1 MPSERQLS
9 KSTQFKKLLLSP
21 QLEFICEAHNG
32 LSAKIVEEAGF
43 HGIWASG
50 LSISAQFGV
59 RDNNEASWTQVLDN
73 LEFMSDATQIPILLD
88 GDTGYGNF
96 NNMQRL
102 IRKLEQRQIAAV
114 CIEDKLFPKTNSFLK
129 GEAQPLAD
137 MDEFCGKIK
146 AGKDAQSDPD
156 FCIIARVE
164 AFICGWGLAEALRR
178 AEAYHRAGADGIL
191 IHSALAV
198 PDEILAFKREWGDR
212 CPVVI
217 VPTKFA
223 HVGEAQPLA
232 DMDEFCGKIKAG
244 KDAQSD
250 PDFCIIARVE
260 AFICGWGLAEA
271 LRRAEAYHRAGADGI
286 LIHSALAVPD
296 EILAFKREWGDR
308 CPVVIVPT
316 KYYST
321 PTDVFRQH
329 GISLVIWAN
338 HMLRAAIATMQS
350 TARILKEQENLL
362 SIEDKIVPVS
372 EIFRLQGAADLQEAE
387 KRYLPKS
394 AERASAIVLA
404 ASRGDELGE
413 LTNDKPKTMVPIR
426 GVPIL
431 AHIMDAYNTAGIKDI
446 SVVRGYKKETMNL
459 PQVTYV
465 DNDDF
470 ATTGELDSLL
480 KALQAKDQ
488 HDQDIII
495 SYGDV
500 LFNSY
505 IPQALLQEN
514 DDFVI
519 FVDSD
524 WQEKTSYTQ
533 LGGFAE
539 CTAPNSRMAF
549 RTEVHLKQLSTD
561 VHRDKI
567 HGVWMGFLKVSASG
581 ASQLQ
586 KLLPSLLAVPE
597 NRRAGMATLFQEL
610 LKQHQPIR
618 VLYTVGHWLDIN
630 RLDDVVPMSIVTRS
644 TACGWDSLKSPLR
657 GPANYK
663 SCCRAY
669 SRFQKIVGLEWRHC
683 FKSC

>member
-1 MPSERQLS
+1 MSITPTRHKAS
-9 KSTQFKKLLLSP
+9 QFKKLLLSP

-102 IRKLEQRQIAAV
+102 IRKLEQRHIAAV

-178 AEAYHRAGADGIL
+178 AEAYHRSGADGIL
-191 IHSALAV
+191 
-198 PDEILAFKREWGDR
+198 
-212 CPVVI
+212 
-217 VPTKFA
+217 
-223 HVGEAQPLA
+223 
-232 DMDEFCGKIKAG
+232 M
-244 KDAQSD
+244 
-250 PDFCIIARVE
+250 
-260 AFICGWGLAEA
+260 
-271 LRRAEAYHRAGADGI
+271 
-286 LIHSALAVPD
+286 HSALAVPD

-321 PTDVFRQH
+321 PTHVFRQN
-329 GISLVIWAN
+329 GISMVIWAN
-338 HMLRAAIATMQS
+338 HILRSAAAAMQS
-350 TARILKEQENLL
+350 TARLLKEQENLL
-362 SIEDKIVPVS
+362 SIEDKIIPVS
-372 EIFRLQGAADLQEAE
+372 EVFRLQGAEDLQEAE
-387 KRYLPKS
+387 RRYLPKS
-394 AERASAIVLA
+394 EERASAIVLA

-413 LTNDKPKTMVPIR
+413 LTEDKPKTMVPIR
-426 GVPIL
+426 GLPIL
-431 AHIMDAYNTAGIKDI
+431 AHIMDAYNTVGIKDI
-446 SVVRGYKKETMNL
+446 KVVRGYKKEAVNL
-459 PQVTYV
+459 PHLTYV

-470 ATTGELDSLL
+470 SVTGELDSLA
-480 KALQAKDQ
+480 KALQANGHQ
-488 HDQDIII
+488 DQDLII

-505 IPQALLQEN
+505 IPQALLQEKE
-514 DDFVI
+514 DFVI

-524 WQEKTSYTQ
+524 WQEKTSYTR

-539 CTAPNSRMAF
+539 CSAPNSRKAF
-549 RTEVHLKQLSTD
+549 NTDIYLKQLGID
-561 VHRDKI
+561 IQADQI

-586 KLLPSLLAVPE
+586 ELLATLLAVSE
-597 NRRAGMATLFQEL
+597 NRKAGMAMLFQEL
-610 LKQHQPIR
+610 LKQQQPIR

-630 RLDDVVPMSIVTRS
+630 NLDDVVQAGS
-644 TACGWDSLKSPLR
+644 
-657 GPANYK
+657 
-663 SCCRAY
+663 
-669 SRFQKIVGLEWRHC
+669 F
-683 FKSC
+683 

>member
-1 MPSERQLS
+1 MPSERQLP
-9 KSTQFKKLLLSP
+9 KSTQFKQLLLSS

-73 LEFMSDATQIPILLD
+73 LEFMSDATHIPILLD

-102 IRKLEQRQIAAV
+102 IRKLEQRHIASV
-114 CIEDKLFPKTNSFLK
+114 CIEDKQFPKTNSFLK
-129 GEAQPLAD
+129 GDTQPLAD

-164 AFICGWGLAEALRR
+164 AFICGWGLAEAIRR

-198 PDEILAFKREWGDR
+198 PDEILAFKREW
-212 CPVVI
+212 
-217 VPTKFA
+217 A
-223 HVGEAQPLA
+223 N
-232 DMDEFCGKIKAG
+232 
-244 KDAQSD
+244 
-250 PDFCIIARVE
+250 
-260 AFICGWGLAEA
+260 
-271 LRRAEAYHRAGADGI
+271 
-286 LIHSALAVPD
+286 
-296 EILAFKREWGDR
+296 R

-329 GISLVIWAN
+329 GFSIVIWAN
-338 HMLRAAIATMQS
+338 HMLRSAIATMQT
-350 TARILKEQENLL
+350 TARTLKEQENLL
-362 SIEDKIVPVS
+362 SIEDNIVPVS
-372 EIFRLQGAADLQEAE
+372 EVFRLQGAAELLEAE
-387 KRYLPKS
+387 KRYLPKTS
-394 AERASAIVLA
+394 DQASAIVLA

-413 LTNDKPKTMVPIR
+413 LTEDKPKTMVSIR

-431 AHIMDAYNTAGIKDI
+431 SHIVDAYNSVGIKNI
-446 SVVRGYKKETMNL
+446 AVVRGYKKEAVDLPNL
-459 PQVTYV
+459 AYV
-465 DNDDF
+465 DNDDY
-470 ATTGELDSLL
+470 AATGELDSLL
-480 KALQAKDQ
+480 KALQEKGS

-505 IPQALLQEN
+505 IPQALLQAKE
-514 DDFVI
+514 DFVI
-519 FVDSD
+519 FVDSN
-524 WQEKTSYTQ
+524 WQEKTSYTR

-539 CTAPNSRMAF
+539 CTAPNSRKAF
-549 RTEVHLKQLSTD
+549 NTQIHLKQLGTAIPSD
-561 VHRDKI
+561 RI
-567 HGVWMGFLKVSASG
+567 HGVWMGFLKISATG

-586 KLLPSLLAVPE
+586 ELLPKLLAVPE
-597 NRRAGMATLFQEL
+597 NRKAGMATLFQEL
-610 LKQHQPIR
+610 LKQHQPIC

-630 RLDDVVPMSIVTRS
+630 NLDDVVQAGS
-644 TACGWDSLKSPLR
+644 
-657 GPANYK
+657 
-663 SCCRAY
+663 
-669 SRFQKIVGLEWRHC
+669 F
-683 FKSC
+683 

>member
-1 MPSERQLS
+1 MPSERRLS
-9 KSTQFKKLLLSP
+9 KSTQFKKLLLSS

-50 LSISAQFGV
+50 LCISAQFGV

-146 AGKDAQSDPD
+146 AGKDAQSEID

-164 AFICGWGLAEALRR
+164 AFICGWGLAEAMRR
-178 AEAYHRAGADGIL
+178 AEAYHQAGADGIL
-191 IHSALAV
+191 IHSALAI
-198 PDEILAFKREWGDR
+198 PDEILSFKREWGN
-212 CPVVI
+212 
-217 VPTKFA
+217 
-223 HVGEAQPLA
+223 
-232 DMDEFCGKIKAG
+232 
-244 KDAQSD
+244 
-250 PDFCIIARVE
+250 
-260 AFICGWGLAEA
+260 
-271 LRRAEAYHRAGADGI
+271 
-286 LIHSALAVPD
+286 
-296 EILAFKREWGDR
+296 R

-321 PTDVFRQH
+321 PTDVFRQQ
-329 GISLVIWAN
+329 GFSMVIWAN

-350 TARILKEQENLL
+350 TARILKKEENLL
-362 SIEDKIVPVS
+362 SIEDKIIPVS
-372 EIFRLQGAADLQEAE
+372 EVFRLQGAAELLEAE
-387 KRYLPKS
+387 QHYLPKS
-394 AERASAIVLA
+394 TEYTSAIVLA

-413 LTNDKPKTMVPIR
+413 LTEDKPKTMIEIR

-431 AHIMDAYNTAGIKDI
+431 AHIMDAYNMAGIKDI
-446 SVVRGYKKETMNL
+446 SVVRGYKKETVNL
-459 PQVTYV
+459 PHLTYI

-470 ATTGELDSLL
+470 AETGELGSLS
-480 KALQAKDQ
+480 KALQANSH
-488 HDQDIII
+488 HDHDIII

-524 WQEKTSYTQ
+524 WEEKTSYTR

-539 CTAPNSRMAF
+539 CTAPNSRKTF
-549 RTEVHLKQLSTD
+549 HTEIHLKQLSTD
-561 VHRDKI
+561 IHRDKI
-567 HGVWMGFLKVSASG
+567 HGMWMGFLKVSASG
-581 ASQLQ
+581 ASRLQ
-586 KLLPSLLAVPE
+586 KLLPNLLAVPE
-597 NRRAGMATLFQEL
+597 NHKAGMATLFQEL

-630 RLDDVVPMSIVTRS
+630 HLDDVVQAGS
-644 TACGWDSLKSPLR
+644 
-657 GPANYK
+657 
-663 SCCRAY
+663 
-669 SRFQKIVGLEWRHC
+669 F
-683 FKSC
+683 